1 MDHLNLYRFNKRE
14 FTYLYVVSG
23 KNPNRGGFFQVFRKR
38 IVINSQKNLT
48 YSILYTTINITISY
62 VKIYD
67 KEDRKIMIKQPDFS
81 NLIRD
86 LREITGLSQ
95 EKFAA
100 KIGVSFATV
109 NRWEKGHSNPSPLAI
124 EKVQGMLKRMS
135 EKGREL
141 WKKYFSE

>member
-1 MDHLNLYRFNKRE
+1 
-14 FTYLYVVSG
+14 
-23 KNPNRGGFFQVFRKR
+23 
-38 IVINSQKNLT
+38 
-48 YSILYTTINITISY
+48 
-62 VKIYD
+62 
-67 KEDRKIMIKQPDFS
+67 MIKQPDFS

-124 EKVQGMLKRMS
+124 EKVQGMLKRMG

-141 WKKYFSE
+141 LKKYFSEQA